1 MHNQPSVA
9 ELLQAVK
16 SFIDETA
23 TPNLSGHAA
32 FHARVASNVLGTAL
46 RDLADRPANDSA
58 ERGRLVALLTSL
70 PEADLDSLNEI
81 LCQKIR
87 NRELSSESP
96 GLLNHLKQTT
106 MAQLR
111 VDQPHYS
118 GLRTAENAGD

>member
-23 TPNLSGHAA
+23 TPNLSGHA
-32 FHARVASNVLGTAL
+32 LGTAL

-58 ERGRLVALLTSL
+58 ERGRLVALLTSP
-70 PEADLDSLNEI
+70 PEADLVSLNEI

-87 NRELSSESP
+87 NRELSSGSP